1 MDKDDII
8 IINDKKRK
16 DLHGRA
22 KDWEAWVELR
32 RETPLLRHIQ
42 DLSSRVWVLHN
53 DILTAVPRKEQTV
66 PITVTLLPCQYL
78 ETLEMHRG
86 EPMYLGL
93 KDPECCLFC
102 TQEGEQPVLRLKEG
116 NILEL
121 YSQKESVKSFLFYHN
136 KSGTTSTFES
146 AAFPGWFIAVCSKGS
161 CPLFLTQELGKTH
174 ITDFEMIVVE

>member
-1 MDKDDII
+1 MDKDDIV
-8 IINDKKRK
+8 INDKRQ
-16 DLHGRA
+16 
-22 KDWEAWVELR
+22 LR
-32 RETPLLRHIQ
+32 RKTPLLRHIQ

-53 DILTAVPRKEQTV
+53 NILTVVPRKEQTV
-66 PITVTLLPCQYL
+66 PVTVTLLPCQYL
-78 ETLEMHRG
+78 ETLDMNRG

-102 TQEGEQPVLRLKEG
+102 TQEGQQPVLRLKEG
-116 NILEL
+116 NVLKL
-121 YSQKESVKSFLFYHN
+121 YSQRESEKPFLFYHN

-174 ITDFEMIVVE
+174 ITNFEMIVVE